1 MGFTLSS
8 TPPGEYL
15 DEFLQHS
22 GTMYHFALKLTNNSE
37 DAQDLVQD
45 TFLRAFRYY
54 DHYKP
59 GTNSRS
65 WLFKLMYN
73 LFINNYRRKQNSPL
87 IELDDD
93 RTHNPYY
100 DKPVRPD
107 VFKNSFSDEVM
118 LAFNRLKPEL
128 KSALFLRDFE
138 GLKYNEISKVLN
150 IPVYTVKTRIHR
162 ARTLMRKS
170 LVNSGVYLRNNKKMS

>member
-1 MGFTLSS
+1 MCELLSS
-8 TPPGEYL
+8 TPSGEYC
-15 DEFLQHS
+15 DEFLQHA
-22 GTMYHFALKLTNNSE
+22 GTMYHFALKLTNSNE

-73 LFINNYRRKQNSPL
+73 LFINGYRRKQNSPL
-87 IELDDD
+87 IELDDE
-93 RTHNPYY
+93 RNLNPYY
-100 DKPVRPD
+100 DKPVKPE

-138 GLKYNEISKVLN
+138 GLKYNEIAKVLN

-170 LVNSGVYLRNNKKMS
+170 LVKSGFYPRKNKK